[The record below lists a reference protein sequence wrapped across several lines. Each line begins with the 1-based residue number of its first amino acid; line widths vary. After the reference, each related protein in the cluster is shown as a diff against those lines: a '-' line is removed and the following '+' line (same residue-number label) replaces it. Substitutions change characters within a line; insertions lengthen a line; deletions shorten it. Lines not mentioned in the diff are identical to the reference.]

1 MSHKNNETCMRSNM
15 TSNVKSKGSQNRGLS
30 RQSPQ
35 HKRALGIPTSNSQ
48 SQLHGDHIQ
57 TKYLAE
63 TDLNELKKG
72 ITVYSKAEVNKKLED
87 FE

>member
-57 TKYLAE
+57 TKYLGAR
-63 TDLNELKKG
+63 G
-72 ITVYSKAEVNKKLED
+72 GVHGAPPFPED
-87 FE
+87 PRVDREGE